1 MRLKELKRIV
11 KKFETYDRVYYHG
24 KLSSALIVLLSLFL
38 ILCIIVLCILFKME
52 G

>member
-1 MRLKELKRIV
+1 MKRLKRVIKEFLA
-11 KKFETYDRVYYHG
+11 YDRVYYDG

-38 ILCIIVLCILFKME
+38 IICIIILCIIFKME